1 MNISRTTLLLT
12 RPEAASFR
20 FRDEA
25 EARLGAFGAV
35 VISPLMEIVPV
46 DFELPEPLPA
56 DWVFTSAHAIPEIA
70 ARIDARGRRAWCVGA
85 RTAQAAGN
93 AGFGLCSVEPDVTSL
108 SARIR
113 AARPDGLI
121 LHAAGRHR
129 RGDLVGELSAAGLQ
143 AQTVTV
149 YDQLERP
156 LSPEAQEC
164 LMTPG
169 DVLAP
174 LFSPRSARLLRQ
186 AAGGHV
192 ARLHAV
198 AISQAAAEE
207 WEAMPRERLEIARTP
222 DADGVL
228 EAMVSLFDADRSA

>member
-12 RPEAASFR
+12 RPETASLR

-35 VISPLMEIVPV
+35 VVSPLMEIVPV
-46 DFELPEPLPA
+46 AFDLPEPLPA
-56 DWVFTSAHAIPEIA
+56 NWVFTSAHAIPEIA
-70 ARIDARGRRAWCVGA
+70 ARIDVRGRKAWCVGV
-85 RTAQAAGN
+85 RTAQTADS
-93 AGFGLCSVEPDVTSL
+93 AGFEICSVEPDVTSL
-108 SARIR
+108 CARIR
-113 AARPDGLI
+113 AARPAGLI
-121 LHAAGRHR
+121 LHAAGHHR
-129 RGDLVGELSAAGLQ
+129 RGDLAGDLNAAGLQ

-149 YDQLERP
+149 YDQQARA
-156 LSPEAQEC
+156 LSQAARDC

-174 LFSPRSARLLRQ
+174 LFSPRSARLLGNSASGR
-186 AAGGHV
+186 V

-207 WEAMPRERLEIARTP
+207 WEAMPGERLATARTP
-222 DADGVL
+222 DADAML
-228 EAMVSLFDADRSA
+228 KAMVSLFDADRSA